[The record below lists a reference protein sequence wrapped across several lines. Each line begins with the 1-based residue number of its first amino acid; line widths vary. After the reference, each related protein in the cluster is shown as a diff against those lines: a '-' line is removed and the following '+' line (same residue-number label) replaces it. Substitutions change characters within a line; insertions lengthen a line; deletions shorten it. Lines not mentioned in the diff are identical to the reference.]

1 MPDEKRRG
9 RGDRKVFYSEQ
20 HKKWVGQ
27 LSYVDEKTGKRYR
40 PRIYA
45 DSEAECR
52 KLMKDKDRD
61 IANGLRPDKGSKY
74 TLKAWL
80 EKWFKEYQK
89 PNVRANTW
97 ERQALCLKNIIP
109 VIGNLRLD
117 KLRAEDIQELYNQL
131 ATTGKKRI
139 NKETKEIT
147 LEPLSS
153 QTVVHCHNV
162 LHKALQQAVK
172 LKYIPYNVTEF
183 TEVPSIKRKDI
194 NPMTEDQAKQF
205 LKAVNHHRLYA
216 SFLLD
221 LSTGLRLGELLALAW
236 DDIDLDKGTVFV
248 WRSIQNRQNGG
259 VVFEELKSKKS
270 RRTIPIPLDIVT
282 ELKLHQSRQE
292 EEHQKARER
301 AAKHAKKFN
310 VEIAPESYWVESGL
324 VFRQVNGDRLDPHSY
339 FRTYQKLL
347 KEEAKMSGFRFHDL
361 RHTFATLMI
370 KKGVDVKIVSEM
382 LGHASIQIT
391 YDTYV
396 HVMPGMMEKAS
407 MTLQGVFTG

>member
-1 MPDEKRRG
+1 MEEKRRG

-20 HKKWVGQ
+20 HQKWVGQ

-45 DSEAECR
+45 DTEAECR
-52 KLMKDKDRD
+52 KLMKDKNRD
-61 IANGLRPDKGSKY
+61 IENGLRPDKGSKY

-80 EKWFKEYQK
+80 EKWFEVYQK
-89 PNVRANTW
+89 PSVRANTW

-109 VIGNLRLD
+109 IIGNLRLD
-117 KLRAEDIQELYNQL
+117 KLRAEDVQGLYNQL

-139 NKETKEIT
+139 DKETKKIK
-147 LEPLSS
+147 LGPLSS

-172 LKYIPYNVTEF
+172 LKYIPYNVTDDA
-183 TEVPSIKRKDI
+183 EVPSIKRKDI
-194 NPMTEDQAKQF
+194 NPMTEEQAKHF
-205 LKAVNHHRLYA
+205 LKAVKPHRLYA

-236 DDIDLDKGTVFV
+236 DDVDLDKGAVFV
-248 WRSIQNRQNGG
+248 RRSIQNRQNGG
-259 VVFEELKSKKS
+259 VVFEDVKSKKS
-270 RRTIPIPLDIVT
+270 RRTIPLPPDVVA
-282 ELKLHQSRQE
+282 ELKLHKSRQE
-292 EEHQKARER
+292 EEHQKAREK
-301 AAKHAKKFN
+301 AAKHAKKFK
-310 VEIAPESYWVESGL
+310 VEIDPEYYWVESGM
-324 VFRQVNGDRLDPHSY
+324 VFRQINGDRLDPRSFY
-339 FRTYQKLL
+339 RTYQKLL
-347 KEEAKMSGFRFHDL
+347 KEEAKMSDFRFHDL

-396 HVMPGMMEKAS
+396 HIMPGMMETAS
-407 MTLQGVFTG
+407 LTLQGVFTE